1 MPKYLNKLLSF
12 NIFLIVIISTFLIF
26 NFLDIRVFQFS
37 KSFPELIFF
46 FFKNFIDPISDIF
59 DPLNVIILTLVVLL
73 SNMKLKKVLKNKVK
87 LNLMIQKTGCDSK
100 KITDSFGFYSAIS
113 LHFFWS
119 LAVAGIGCNIIKYIM
134 GVSRPKYFFSEGFE
148 RIDFFNIFH
157 KANSFPSGH
166 TQAAFTLAVLIIIHI
181 NKFHIYILTL
191 AILMGISR
199 IFMSMHFPSDIFFG
213 AYLGAVVPVFL
224 YKYYFEK
231 KINIYKETNVTN
243 VYDFIRLMYW
253 RIFI

>member
-1 MPKYLNKLLSF
+1 MSSLYNDCVRCRCQPPAALPGHNHCRQIKLIAAPK
-12 NIFLIVIISTFLIF
+12 
-26 NFLDIRVFQFS
+26 
-37 KSFPELIFF
+37 
-46 FFKNFIDPISDIF
+46 
-59 DPLNVIILTLVVLL
+59 
-73 SNMKLKKVLKNKVK
+73 
-87 LNLMIQKTGCDSK
+87 
-100 KITDSFGFYSAIS
+100 
-113 LHFFWS
+113 H
-119 LAVAGIGCNIIKYIM
+119 
-134 GVSRPKYFFSEGFE
+134 RPKYFFSEGFE

-213 AYLGAVVPVFL
+213 AYLGALVPIFL
-224 YKYYFEK
+224 YKVH
-231 KINIYKETNVTN
+231 YKSLIM
-243 VYDFIRLMYW
+243 VYDNDKLVNSREFIKLLYW

>member
-12 NIFLIVIISTFLIF
+12 NIFLIVIVSTLFIF
-26 NFLDIRVFQFS
+26 NYLDIRVFQFS
-37 KSFPELIFF
+37 KSFPELIFLF
-46 FFKNFIDPISDIF
+46 FRNFIDPISDVF

-73 SNMKLKKVLKNKVK
+73 FNVNLKKVLRNKVK

-100 KITDSFGFYSAIS
+100 KISNSFGFYSTIS
-113 LHFFWS
+113 LHFLWS
-119 LAVAGIGCNIIKYIM
+119 LAIAGILCNMIKYIM
-134 GVSRPKYFFSEGFE
+134 GVSRPKYFFTEGFE

-166 TQAAFTLAVLIIIHI
+166 TQAAFTLAILIIIHM
-181 NKFHIYILTL
+181 NRFHIYILTL
-191 AILMGISR
+191 AILMGVSR

-213 AYLGAVVPVFL
+213 AYLGAVIPVFL

-231 KINIYKETNVTN
+231 KINFYKETKVTN
-243 VYDFIRLMYW
+243 VYDFIKLMYW

>member
-37 KSFPELIFF
+37 RSFPELIFF

-73 SNMKLKKVLKNKVK
+73 SNMKLKKVLKNKLK

-119 LAVAGIGCNIIKYIM
+119 LAVAGIVCNIIKYIM
-134 GVSRPKYFFSEGFE
+134 GVSRPKYFFLEGFE

>member
-12 NIFLIVIISTFLIF
+12 NIFFIVIVSTFLMF
-26 NFLDIRVFQFS
+26 NFVDIKLFQFS

-46 FFKNFIDPISDIF
+46 FFRDFIDPISDVF
-59 DPLNVIILTLVVLL
+59 DPLNIIILTLVVLVF
-73 SNMKLKKVLKNKVK
+73 NVNLKKVLKNKVK
-87 LNLMIQKTGCDSK
+87 LNLMTQKTGCGSK
-100 KITDSFGFYSAIS
+100 KISDSFGFYSAIS
-113 LHFFWS
+113 LHFLWS
-119 LAVAGIGCNIIKYIM
+119 LATAGILCNIIKYIM

-166 TQAAFTLAVLIIIHI
+166 TQAAFTLAILIIIHI
-181 NKFHIYILTL
+181 DKFHIYILIL
-191 AILMGISR
+191 AILMGVSR

-231 KINIYKETNVTN
+231 KINFYKETNVTN
-243 VYDFIRLMYW
+243 VYDFIKLLYW